1 MSHTEPLFGFGL
13 QQKKSLMEYLAEN
26 AGAAT
31 AADVT
36 VAAGTDG
43 LAAGSVQ
50 AALQA
55 LASRIEA
62 LENP

>member
-1 MSHTEPLFGFGL
+1 MSISGDYFKDNMKEVVK
-13 QQKKSLMEYLAEN
+13 QVAE
-26 AGAAT
+26 GGGGSTPT

-43 LAAGSVQ
+43 LAAGDVQ

-55 LASRIEA
+55 LATRVAA
-62 LENP
+62 LETP